1 VVVAM
6 MLISAA
12 APSSAQAIKIPNPFD
27 AIGGAIT
34 GGIADVAV
42 GAFDA
47 IIRHLFAPI
56 TNVVTVEL
64 CDALD

>member
-1 VVVAM
+1 VVAM

-12 APSSAQAIKIPNPFD
+12 APPSAQAIKIPNPFD

>member
-12 APSSAQAIKIPNPFD
+12 APPSAQAIKIPNPFD
-27 AIGGAIT
+27 AIA